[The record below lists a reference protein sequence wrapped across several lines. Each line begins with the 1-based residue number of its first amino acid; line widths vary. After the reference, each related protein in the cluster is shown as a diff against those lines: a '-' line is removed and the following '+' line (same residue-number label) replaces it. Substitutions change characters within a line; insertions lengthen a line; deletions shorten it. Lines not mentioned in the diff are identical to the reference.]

1 MLDDSPA
8 NPAASAKP
16 VALITGAGSGI
27 GAALARRI
35 ARRMHGGMIL
45 IDKDDAR
52 LRAVADTL
60 PAPPG
65 KVSIFPF
72 DVADPEA
79 WDQMRSLATEV
90 YGRLDYACLSA
101 GVAHAAPIPELS
113 FADWRAVMQVNLDGA
128 FLTLQTAMA
137 MMRLNPGQGGSIVVL
152 SSAAA
157 GKVEPGIAAY
167 STSKAGVEQLA
178 RVAAKEGAPDGIRV
192 NVLAPGGVETPMW
205 RTMPFFME
213 MIEELGSEEA
223 AFAALAEAGTPM
235 GRFAKA
241 DEIAALL
248 DMLLTDPAPV
258 TGAKLL
264 VDGGYTL

>member
-1 MLDDSPA
+1 MPDE
-8 NPAASAKP
+8 AAAPIKP

-35 ARRMHGGMIL
+35 ARRMHGGLIL
-45 IDKDDAR
+45 VDKDDAG
-52 LRAVADTL
+52 LRAVADSL

-72 DVADPEA
+72 DVADPDA
-79 WDQMRSLATEV
+79 WEQMRPLASDV

-101 GVAHAAPIPELS
+101 GIAHAAPIPELT
-113 FADWRAVMQVNLDGA
+113 FAAWREVMQVNLDGA
-128 FLTLQTAMA
+128 FLALQAAMGL
-137 MMRLNPGQGGSIVVL
+137 MRLNPGQGGSIVVL

-157 GKVEPGIAAY
+157 AKVEPGIAAY
-167 STSKAGVEQLA
+167 SASKAAVEQLA

-192 NVLAPGGVETPMW
+192 NVLAPGGVETPLW
-205 RTMPFFME
+205 RSMPFFAA
-213 MIEELGSEEA
+213 MIEELGTEEA
-223 AFAALAEAGTPM
+223 AFAALAEAGTPL

-248 DMLLTDPAPV
+248 DMLLTEPAPL